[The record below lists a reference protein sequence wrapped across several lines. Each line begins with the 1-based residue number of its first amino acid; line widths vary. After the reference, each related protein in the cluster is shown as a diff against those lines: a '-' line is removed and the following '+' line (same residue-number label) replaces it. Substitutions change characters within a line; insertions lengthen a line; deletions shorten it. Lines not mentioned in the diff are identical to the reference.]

1 MRVRGSHHIYA
12 KGLPPFVFRFRFTVA
27 PLSNVAY
34 RDIS

>member
-12 KGLPPFVFRFRFTVA
+12 KGHTPFVFRFRFTVA
-27 PLSNVAY
+27 PLSNVAS